1 MRKKVILKI
10 ILVLASGVLY
20 WSSDQI
26 LAQQNLPGQ
35 NLRNNIEIM
44 ETVLDKLIMPQKAQ
58 FHFFGSNAKGY
69 YLMNYGVI
77 FNVSYSLFNQ
87 RMISIDLDRRL
98 RSGKNNYIVVDEEQE
113 EDAGQLENEIEKI
126 KQSMVRFL
134 GEWTSSL
141 GDLEPDEKVTVIVDF
156 NGFFPTFGEVFD
168 YATRQL
174 IVSVPIKEISNYRKG
189 KLDREEFANRVVF
202 DEVKSVDEDIS
213 IISNVIQTS
222 LQHTDRKTGTG
233 VAGDVKGIY
242 FKDYGVIFFT
252 DVSFGFGAQA
262 YKKALTIYSDALKK
276 GKQHSITVENLLDE
290 PGQTDKE
297 IEKIEQK
304 MIQLISN
311 YGHNLR
317 ALQPDEW
324 VEIAIN
330 FKGISIKEKYS
341 KSILKVQKKNIDD
354 YQRDRIKFDQFKK
367 RVNIIYY

>member
-1 MRKKVILKI
+1 MRKRMILKI
-10 ILVLASGVLY
+10 ILILTIGVLY
-20 WSSDQI
+20 LFKGRIQ
-26 LAQQNLPGQ
+26 AQQNLPGQ
-35 NLRNNIEIM
+35 DLLNNIEIM
-44 ETVLDKLIMPQKAQ
+44 ETVLDKLIMPNKAQ
-58 FHFFGSNAKGY
+58 FHFFGSNTKGY

-87 RMISIDLDRRL
+87 RVISIDLDRRL
-98 RSGKNNYIVVDEEQE
+98 RSGKNNYIFVDEAQDEGTGE
-113 EDAGQLENEIEKI
+113 LDNEIEKL

-134 GEWTSSL
+134 GEWTSALS
-141 GDLEPDEKVTVIVDF
+141 DLNPDEKVTVIIDF
-156 NGFFPTFGEVFD
+156 NGFLPSFKDVFD
-168 YATRQL
+168 YSTQQL
-174 IVSVPIKEISNYRKG
+174 IVSVPIKEITNYRKG
-189 KLDREEFANRVVF
+189 KLAREEFANRIIF

-222 LQHTDRKTGTG
+222 LQHSDRKKSHGI
-233 VAGDVKGIY
+233 AGDVKGIY
-242 FKDYGVIFFT
+242 FKGYGVIFFT
-252 DVSFGFGAQA
+252 DVSFNFGAQA
-262 YKKALTIYSDALKK
+262 YKRALTIYTDALKK
-276 GKQHSITVENLLDE
+276 GKQRSITVENFSDE
-290 PGQTDKE
+290 PGQTKKD

-330 FKGISIKEKYS
+330 FKGIPVKEKYS

-354 YQRDRIKFDQFKK
+354 YKRDRIKFDQFKK